1 MGKYISRRNWKS
13 KPKSIEPPSLG
24 VGVLT
29 RAKTLALRKSPAAA
43 VSSAGSYI
51 QLRSR
56 RLVKPISPKKK
67 RKRSCGNSNNNN
79 NNNKLNPRKL
89 RVVNSSMLKVDSVN
103 SEGSIGENTLEI
115 EATGRTTRETTP
127 CSLIRNP
134 DNINTPGS
142 STKSTTKSTRH
153 AETKYRVL
161 NTTSKP
167 IPSTSEVDEFF
178 MGPEKQQ
185 QQLFIEKYNFD
196 PVNDKPLRGRY
207 EWMKLDATKKC

>member
-13 KPKSIEPPSLG
+13 KTKLTEPP
-24 VGVLT
+24 GVLT
-29 RAKTLALRKSPAAA
+29 RAKTLALRK
-43 VSSAGSYI
+43 SAGSYI

-56 RLVKPISPKKK
+56 RLVKPISISPKK
-67 RKRSCGNSNNNN
+67 SCG
-79 NNNKLNPRKL
+79 KLNPRKL
-89 RVVNSSMLKVDSVN
+89 RLVNSSTLKVDSVN
-103 SEGSIGENTLEI
+103 SEASIGENSLEI
-115 EATGRTTRETTP
+115 EARGRTTRETTP

-134 DNINTPGS
+134 NNINTPGS
-142 STKSTTKSTRH
+142 STKSTRPT
-153 AETKYRVL
+153 EIDYRVL
-161 NTTSKP
+161 NTTPKP

-196 PVNDKPLRGRY
+196 PVNDKPLHGRY

>member
-1 MGKYISRRNWKS
+1 MGKYIIRRNWKS
-13 KPKSIEPPSLG
+13 KTKLIEPP
-24 VGVLT
+24 GVLT
-29 RAKTLALRKSPAAA
+29 RAKTLALRKSA

-56 RLVKPISPKKK
+56 RLVKPISPRKK
-67 RKRSCGNSNNNN
+67 RKKSC
-79 NNNKLNPRKL
+79 
-89 RVVNSSMLKVDSVN
+89 
-103 SEGSIGENTLEI
+103 GSIGENTLEI
-115 EATGRTTRETTP
+115 EARGRTTRETTP
-127 CSLIRNP
+127 CRLIRNP

-142 STKSTTKSTRH
+142 STKSTTKSTRPT
-153 AETKYRVL
+153 EIDYRVL
-161 NTTSKP
+161 NTTPKP

>member
-1 MGKYISRRNWKS
+1 MGKYIIRRNWKS
-13 KPKSIEPPSLG
+13 KTKLIEPP
-24 VGVLT
+24 GVLT
-29 RAKTLALRKSPAAA
+29 RAKTLALRKSA

-56 RLVKPISPKKK
+56 RLVKPISPRKK
-67 RKRSCGNSNNNN
+67 RKKSCGN

-89 RVVNSSMLKVDSVN
+89 RVVNSSTLKVDSVN

-115 EATGRTTRETTP
+115 EARGRTTRETTP
-127 CSLIRNP
+127 CRLIRNP

-142 STKSTTKSTRH
+142 STKSTTKSTRPT
-153 AETKYRVL
+153 EIDYRVL
-161 NTTSKP
+161 NTTPKP